1 MAFRVF
7 VHRSG
12 TAVIRRIAV
21 LLVLVLALGACDR
34 GAPLFLVK
42 AVAAGVPSLAPFFDE
57 NQGLGRDDAQVT
69 AQRAPGG
76 LQQGDTPGLYGGSD
90 QPTVCDVVRLEEFLT
105 DPANDRKAQAWAT
118 ALSITTAEIPGYL
131 DRLTPVLLRHD
142 TLVKNHDYKKGK
154 ATPFNALL
162 QTGIAILVDEQ
173 GLPAVK
179 CSCGNPLRPFGG
191 DTNRIKVE
199 FDDRN
204 EEWKGYEKSSV
215 VAVRPATRNVERLA
229 LVDVHEPDRGITRP
243 VGTTGEKDTA
253 FDTRERRAV
262 PDLAG
267 ATFGQASRELADKG
281 LAVAFEGGGLPPDGA
296 RVTASDP
303 PAGTEL
309 RFGEYVTLSV
319 AGGSSDGSSDG
330 PTTSTPP
337 GSSGGSGSAPSTRDP
352 STSTTP
358 TPTPSGSSPSGPS
371 SGSGS
376 PGPSGSG
383 PSSSGPSSSGPSSS
397 GPSSS
402 GPSSSGPSSSAPGPT
417 SGPPSSGTSSTA
429 PPASDPP
436 TNSSPPGTT
445 KSPTTS
451 SAPPATP
458 PPPPPASSSPPTQ
471 TTSSPPTVTSSAPPP
486 GTGEPTASRPGTTSS
501 PAASRPG
508 ADGSAA
514 SRPETTSAPAAS
526 RPGADGSAASRPG
539 TTTSAVASRPGTDGP
554 GTSGPGTGGP
564 SLASTFA

>member
-105 DPANDRKAQAWAT
+105 DPTNDRKAQAWAT

-358 TPTPSGSSPSGPS
+358 TPTPSGSSPSGPT

-451 SAPPATP
+451 SAPPPTP

-514 SRPETTSAPAAS
+514 SPPETTSAPAAS
-526 RPGADGSAASRPG
+526 RPGADGSAASRPE
-539 TTTSAVASRPGTDGP
+539 TTSPVASRPGTDGP

>member
-12 TAVIRRIAV
+12 TAVIRRITV

-34 GAPLFLVK
+34 GTPLFLVK

-57 NQGLGRDDAQVT
+57 NQGLGRDDPQVT

-76 LQQGDTPGLYGGSD
+76 LQQGDTPGLYGGSE
-90 QPTVCDVVRLEEFLT
+90 QPTVCDVVRLKKFLT

-179 CSCGNPLRPFGG
+179 CSCGNPLRPFDG

-199 FDDRN
+199 FDNRN
-204 EEWKGYEKSSV
+204 EAWKGYQKSSV
-215 VAVRPATRNVERLA
+215 VAVRPATRKVERLA

-319 AGGSSDGSSDG
+319 AGGAPAGRRTG
-330 PTTSTPP
+330 LRRPLPRAARGRPRRRGIRRPRRHRLRRPRARRRRALPP
-337 GSSGGSGSAPSTRDP
+337 
-352 STSTTP
+352 
-358 TPTPSGSSPSGPS
+358 
-371 SGSGS
+371 
-376 PGPSGSG
+376 
-383 PSSSGPSSSGPSSS
+383 
-397 GPSSS
+397 
-402 GPSSSGPSSSAPGPT
+402 APGVPGRAGRPVQVPAAPARAAPLRVPRAGTPRARRPRRRPPPT
-417 SGPPSSGTSSTA
+417 R
-429 PPASDPP
+429 PPAPRHRRRP
-436 TNSSPPGTT
+436 SPPRRARH
-445 KSPTTS
+445 PRLRPRP
-451 SAPPATP
+451 APRRRPPAH
-458 PPPPPASSSPPTQ
+458 
-471 TTSSPPTVTSSAPPP
+471 
-486 GTGEPTASRPGTTSS
+486 RRRS
-501 PAASRPG
+501 PAARRRPG
-508 ADGSAA
+508 PAGPPQADP
-514 SRPETTSAPAAS
+514 RRPAAPPQAAPEPAP
-526 RPGADGSAASRPG
+526 RPP
-539 TTTSAVASRPGTDGP
+539 
-554 GTSGPGTGGP
+554 
-564 SLASTFA
+564 

>member
-34 GAPLFLVK
+34 GTPLFLVK

-76 LQQGDTPGLYGGSD
+76 LQQGDTPGLYGGSE
-90 QPTVCDVVRLEEFLT
+90 QPTVCDVVRLKKFLT

-154 ATPFNALL
+154 AAPFNALL

-179 CSCGNPLRPFGG
+179 CSCGNPLRPFDG

-204 EEWKGYEKSSV
+204 EAWKGYQKSSV
-215 VAVRPATRNVERLA
+215 VAVRPATRKVERLA

-281 LAVAFEGGGLPPDGA
+281 LAVAFEGGRLPPDGA

-330 PTTSTPP
+330 TTTSTPP
-337 GSSGGSGSAPSTRDP
+337 GGSGSSPSTRDP
-352 STSTTP
+352 SASTTP

-376 PGPSGSG
+376 PAPSGPTGPGPSGSG
-383 PSSSGPSSSGPSSS
+383 PSSS
-397 GPSSS
+397 
-402 GPSSSGPSSSAPGPT
+402 APGTT
-417 SGPPSSGTSSTA
+417 SGPPSSTA
-429 PPASDPP
+429 PPATDPP
-436 TNSSPPGTT
+436 TSSSPPATT

-451 SAPPATP
+451 SAPPP
-458 PPPPPASSSPPTQ
+458 PPPPSSSPPTQ

-486 GTGEPTASRPGTTSS
+486 GTGGPTASGPETTSG
-501 PAASRPG
+501 PVASRPG
-508 ADGSAA
+508 AGG
-514 SRPETTSAPAAS
+514 PAT
-526 RPGADGSAASRPG
+526 GRPG
-539 TTTSAVASRPGTDGP
+539 TGA
-554 GTSGPGTGGP
+554 P
-564 SLASTFA
+564 SPASTFA

>member
-1 MAFRVF
+1 MAFHVF

-69 AQRAPGG
+69 AERAPGG
-76 LQQGDTPGLYGGSD
+76 LQQGDTPGLYGGSE

-131 DRLTPVLLRHD
+131 DRLTAVLLRHD

-179 CSCGNPLRPFGG
+179 CSCGNPLRPFDG

-199 FDDRN
+199 FDERN
-204 EEWKGYEKSSV
+204 EEWKGYEKTSV
-215 VAVRPATRNVERLA
+215 VAVRPATRKVERLA

-309 RFGEYVTLSV
+309 RFGEYVMLSV
-319 AGGSSDGSSDG
+319 AGGSSGGSSDG
-330 PTTSTPP
+330 TTTSTPP
-337 GSSGGSGSAPSTRDP
+337 SGSGGSGSSPSTRDP
-352 STSTTP
+352 SVSTTP

-376 PGPSGSG
+376 PGPSGPSGSG
-383 PSSSGPSSSGPSSS
+383 PSG
-397 GPSSS
+397 
-402 GPSSSGPSSSAPGPT
+402 SGPSSSAPGPT

-436 TNSSPPGTT
+436 TSSSPPATT

-451 SAPPATP
+451 QAPPP
-458 PPPPPASSSPPTQ
+458 PPPSPPPASSSPPTQ
-471 TTSSPPTVTSSAPPP
+471 TTSAPPTVTGSAPPP
-486 GTGEPTASRPGTTSS
+486 GTDRPT
-501 PAASRPG
+501 
-508 ADGSAA
+508 A
-514 SRPETTSAPAAS
+514 SRPETTSGPVAS
-526 RPGADGSAASRPG
+526 QPGADGSTASRPE
-539 TTTSAVASRPGTDGP
+539 TTTSPIASRPRADGP
-554 GTSGPGTGGP
+554 ATSGPGTGGP
-564 SLASTFA
+564 SPASTFA

>member
-1 MAFRVF
+1 M
-7 VHRSG
+7 
-12 TAVIRRIAV
+12 
-21 LLVLVLALGACDR
+21 VLVLALGACDR

-42 AVAAGVPSLAPFFDE
+42 AVAAGVPSPAPFFDE

-215 VAVRPATRNVERLA
+215 VAVRPATRKVERLA

-243 VGTTGEKDTA
+243 VGSTGEKDTA

-267 ATFGQASRELADKG
+267 ATFGQASRKLADEG

-319 AGGSSDGSSDG
+319 AGGSSDGTSDG
-330 PTTSTPP
+330 TTTSTPP
-337 GSSGGSGSAPSTRDP
+337 GGSGSSPSTRDP
-352 STSTTP
+352 SASTTP

-383 PSSSGPSSSGPSSS
+383 PSSS
-397 GPSSS
+397 
-402 GPSSSGPSSSAPGPT
+402 APGPT

-436 TNSSPPGTT
+436 TSSSPPATT
-445 KSPTTS
+445 KAPTTT
-451 SAPPATP
+451 SAP

-486 GTGEPTASRPGTTSS
+486 GTGEPAASRPETAGN
-501 PAASRPG
+501 PVASRPG
-508 ADGSAA
+508 ADGPAA
-514 SRPETTSAPAAS
+514 SRPETTSPVAS
-526 RPGADGSAASRPG
+526 RPGAG
-539 TTTSAVASRPGTDGP
+539 GP
-554 GTSGPGTGGP
+554 GTSSPGTGAP
-564 SLASTFA
+564 FPASTFA

>member
-12 TAVIRRIAV
+12 TAVIRRITV

-34 GAPLFLVK
+34 GTPLFLVK

-57 NQGLGRDDAQVT
+57 NQGLGRDDEQVT
-69 AQRAPGG
+69 AQQAPGG
-76 LQQGDTPGLYGGSD
+76 LQQGDTPGLYGGSE
-90 QPTVCDVVRLEEFLT
+90 QPTVCDVVRLKEFLT
-105 DPANDRKAQAWAT
+105 DPANGRKAQAWAT

-179 CSCGNPLRPFGG
+179 CSCGNPLRPFDG

-204 EEWKGYEKSSV
+204 DEWKGYEKSSV

-229 LVDVHEPDRGITRP
+229 LVEVHEPDRGITRP

-267 ATFGQASRELADKG
+267 ATFGQASRELAGKG

-319 AGGSSDGSSDG
+319 AGGSSGGSSDG
-330 PTTSTPP
+330 TTTSTPP
-337 GSSGGSGSAPSTRDP
+337 GGSGSSPSTRDP
-352 STSTTP
+352 SASNPTP
-358 TPTPSGSSPSGPS
+358 TPAPSGSSPSGPS

-383 PSSSGPSSSGPSSS
+383 PSG
-397 GPSSS
+397 
-402 GPSSSGPSSSAPGPT
+402 SGPSSSAPGPT

-429 PPASDPP
+429 PPPSDAP
-436 TNSSPPGTT
+436 TSSSPPATT

-451 SAPPATP
+451 SAPPP
-458 PPPPPASSSPPTQ
+458 PPPSSSPPTQ
-471 TTSSPPTVTSSAPPP
+471 PTSSPPP
-486 GTGEPTASRPGTTSS
+486 GTGGPT
-501 PAASRPG
+501 
-508 ADGSAA
+508 A
-514 SRPETTSAPAAS
+514 SRPETTSS
-526 RPGADGSAASRPG
+526 PGAGSPATGRVG
-539 TTTSAVASRPGTDGP
+539 TGALSPATPATSAS
-554 GTSGPGTGGP
+554 TS
-564 SLASTFA
+564 A